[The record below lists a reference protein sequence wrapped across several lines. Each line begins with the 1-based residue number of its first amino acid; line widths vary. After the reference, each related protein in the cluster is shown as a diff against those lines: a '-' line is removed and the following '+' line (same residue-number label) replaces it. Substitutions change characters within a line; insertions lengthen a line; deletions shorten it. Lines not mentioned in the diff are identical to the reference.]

1 MELVVALLVAGV
13 MLLLLETIL
22 PGGVAGAIGLICL
35 ISGVVIGY
43 NRFGV
48 QSGNLILFCVTVVL
62 IVGAI
67 LWVKIFPNSPFARP
81 FISNR
86 TIGTVR
92 AEKPELLEQTGLA
105 YTNLRPSGTAIIN
118 GTRVDVV
125 TEGGMVERGTKIKVV
140 QIEGLRVVVRPL
152 NFSEI
157 KTNDQSQTKV

>member
-13 MLLLLETIL
+13 VLLLLETIL
-22 PGGVAGAIGLICL
+22 PGAIAGAIGLICL
-35 ISGVVIGY
+35 IAGVVIGY

-48 QSGNLILFCVTVVL
+48 PSGNLILLIVTVVL

-67 LWVKIFPNSPFARP
+67 LWVNIFPNSPFARP
-81 FISNR
+81 FISKR
-86 TIGTVR
+86 TIGNVR

-152 NFSEI
+152 DFSES
-157 KTNDQSQTKV
+157 KTNDQSHTKV